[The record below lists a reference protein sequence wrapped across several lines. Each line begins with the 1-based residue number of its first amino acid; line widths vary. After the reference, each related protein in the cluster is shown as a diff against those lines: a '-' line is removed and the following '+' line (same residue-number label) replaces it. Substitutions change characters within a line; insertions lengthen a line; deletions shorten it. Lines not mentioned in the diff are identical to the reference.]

1 MKICYVLKMLEGKK
15 YNNNDEMKEKKTQCT
30 PIFRHEWEGTAE
42 CWDKDV

>member
-1 MKICYVLKMLEGKK
+1 MLEGKKKK
-15 YNNNDEMKEKKTQCT
+15 YNNNDEMKGKKNCT